1 MLAAF
6 VMYISQLAEN
16 KAPQRA
22 IHPDKQ
28 NVQVSTFCIISGKSL
43 YTAVTFANKPLGVVK
58 SITQQ

>member
-16 KAPQRA
+16 KAPHKA

-28 NVQVSTFCIISGKSL
+28 NVQVRTFCTNSGKSL
-43 YTAVTFANKPLGVVK
+43 YTDVTFENKPLGVVK